1 MNEIYI
7 DVCDNFKLFLRM
19 NNKKLSKSRFMRNLL
34 KFLFFLFSKLNIMQ
48 EIVYRRK
55 KIIIIYKEK
64 NKNKKIIEKK
74 INKVLIK
81 ENKNKIILSKAILK
95 LLKNS
100 KLSSINEY
108 IKLIE
113 NRKED
118 FEQMID
124 YIIEFVLS
132 SRDKKIEES
141 NIYVLIKKYNS
152 TYNEKIISMSEKC
165 KSINIVTEDIKA
177 YQKIEE
183 KLVDYITNITVSNNK
198 RKSLS
203 NAKYIINIDYTNE
216 ELTKY
221 NVNRNAIIFNIS
233 HNKISEI
240 RGFEGNIIN
249 NVNVIEKDKSLSK
262 SIDRRFGYI
271 YDNNIEVEDIIGNK
285 GSIKNVLTK

>member
-165 KSINIVTEDIKA
+165 KSINIVTEDMKA

-249 NVNVIEKDKSLSK
+249 NVKVIEKDKSLSK

>member
-81 ENKNKIILSKAILK
+81 ENKIILSKAILK

-118 FEQMID
+118 FEQMLD

-249 NVNVIEKDKSLSK
+249 NVKVIEKDKSLSK

-271 YDNNIEVEDIIGNK
+271 YDNNIEVVDIIGNK